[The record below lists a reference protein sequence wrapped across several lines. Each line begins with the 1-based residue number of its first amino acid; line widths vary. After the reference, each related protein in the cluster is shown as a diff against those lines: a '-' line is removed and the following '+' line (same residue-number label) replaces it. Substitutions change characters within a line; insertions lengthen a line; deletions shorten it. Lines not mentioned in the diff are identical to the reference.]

1 MRTRAMA
8 SLRRPVA
15 SALPVTTGL
24 RVACR
29 ASASAV
35 VSVVY
40 SDTCSAAGSPV
51 FTLASSARAC
61 VPVDSATVSCLVLP
75 HRLAP
80 ARLVPPDAPADDT
93 AGQGRDLTGGQP
105 VCAALSA

>member
-1 MRTRAMA
+1 MRTRAIA

-24 RVACR
+24 RAAWR

-40 SDTCSAAGSPV
+40 SDTCSAAVSAVSTP
-51 FTLASSARAC
+51 ASSTSTC
-61 VPVDSATVSCLVLP
+61 VPVDSATVSFLVLP
-75 HRLAP
+75 PRLLIDALHRLMGMVRARVYLQLAQHAP
-80 ARLVPPDAPADDT
+80 AQRVL
-93 AGQGRDLTGGQP
+93 R
-105 VCAALSA
+105 

>member
-1 MRTRAMA
+1 MRTRAIA

-24 RVACR
+24 RVGCR
-29 ASASAV
+29 ASPPAA

-40 SDTCSAAGSPV
+40 SDTCSAAVSAV
-51 FTLASSARAC
+51 STLASSASAC
-61 VPVDSATVSCLVLP
+61 VPVDSATVSFLVLP
-75 HRLAP
+75 HRLSS
-80 ARLVPPDAPADDT
+80 ARLVAPDAPVDDT
-93 AGQGRDLTGGQP
+93 AGQGRDLTGQP